1 MSGAPTTFEAIL
13 APLGA
18 DHFLDEYL
26 WKRPVHIEGP
36 PDKWHAVMNW
46 GVLNRLLDMTTIW
59 ASESLMVVLDK
70 KPLPAATY
78 CYTANG
84 RDGGQVLRPDPV
96 RVKGLLAQGATLV
109 LNDIDQL
116 TPELSRFCRIMEE
129 TLGAKLQANLYLSS
143 QKKQGFKVH
152 FDVHDV
158 FAVHVMGEKTWMV
171 FEGRAQDP
179 INHKLFMDLPAEHH
193 EAAKGKLWKEVRL
206 KPGHLL
212 YLPRGQYHYAL
223 ADEGACVHIAFGA
236 TYPIGLDAITH
247 LFERMV
253 QEPAARA
260 NFPRGG
266 RAELA
271 ARLAEIGERA
281 KALLSDEATLNAMA
295 SFQAG
300 FRYPRETY
308 NLPEDTEPKE
318 KRYSLKVGGLK
329 LVEHA
334 GRVGLAREGTRQA
347 VEIPAQLKGLMAWVL
362 ERKRFSRGEI
372 GAAFPGES
380 PATLEQFLAE
390 IGRMGVVDV
399 EG

>member
-1 MSGAPTTFEAIL
+1 MSGAPTTFEAIV

-18 DHFLDEYL
+18 DQFLDEYL

-36 PDKWHAVMNW
+36 PDKWQAVMNW
-46 GVLNRLLDMTTIW
+46 GVLNRILDMTSIW
-59 ASESLMVVLDK
+59 ASHSLLIMLDK
-70 KPLPAATY
+70 KPLPASSY

-84 RDGGQVLRPDPV
+84 RDGDPVLRPDPV
-96 RVKGLLAQGATLV
+96 RVKALLSQGATLV

-129 TLGAKLQANLYLSS
+129 TLGAKFQANLYLSS
-143 QKKQGFKVH
+143 QRKQGFKVH
-152 FDVHDV
+152 FDTHDV

-179 INHKLFMDLPAEHH
+179 IAHALFKDLPAEHH
-193 EAAKGKLWKEVRL
+193 ETAKGKLWKEVRL
-206 KPGHLL
+206 KPGDLL

-223 ADEGACVHIAFGA
+223 ADEGACAHIAVGA

-253 QEPAARA
+253 AEPAARA

-295 SFQAG
+295 AFQAG

-334 GRVGLAREGTRQA
+334 GRVGLTREGTRQA
-347 VEIPAQLKGLMAWVL
+347 VEIPAPLKSLMAWVL
-362 ERKRFSRGEI
+362 ERKSFSRGEI

-380 PATLEQFLAE
+380 LATIESFLAE
-390 IGRMGVVDV
+390 INRMGLVDIQ
-399 EG
+399 G